1 MATIAVRR
9 SGVLSAIFGLIASA
23 AAFADTETTYSFS
36 WYVGPT
42 VTDFPAAITLREG
55 ESGFSYAD
63 FASADGSD
71 LRVKD
76 SNGNLLPHEIER
88 WNTSGSSI
96 VWVKM
101 PSLSSSATV
110 TLSWGDADAP
120 VASGNVWN
128 DDFLHVFHFG
138 DVINKESSGNLT
150 TTQTPTRRDSVLG
163 SGMTCEGDS
172 SGTLRI
178 RSSSNDLKNISG
190 GDGLGVYTISFWLK
204 GKEESNDNYVYHARS
219 TKTTSIQFAVLYNY
233 SSVPRCTELY
243 GSGIGSGGRS
253 NSAIEAPDYG
263 WHHFAYTYDGT
274 SLRKYLDG
282 NLVGTYTG
290 TLVPSVWAETSANV
304 ALGGGTAKQNPMGA
318 TIDEF
323 RLEKVVRDANW
334 IKAVATTTEIGHSL
348 DDVYTMSFPEY
359 DGTETLTD
367 FPLMVTLSD
376 RLPNLPDQM
385 KTAIYDQYR
394 VHFFT
399 ADGATELPFE
409 VELSPDAGGSAAT
422 YWVRVPSFASGYT
435 MKVQTTPTPWRGSAA
450 ADGGIN
456 TAVWASDSGAFQH
469 VYHLRADTLRRD
481 SVLGGKNLDVPGKT
495 GWTNFAAVVD
505 GPTAHYGAAHFG
517 TNVAM
522 RGLLAGG
529 APITNLYTISFWARK
544 DADDFANPTECYL
557 LQLRAPNSVGDSSQ
571 RAVLTGYHGDGN
583 TFKLWK
589 SSTNS
594 SSPLITIPDAD
605 WHHYAFVCDGV
616 ALKGYRDGEQAFVSN
631 TPFDL
636 DLPDPTNRNLSLGGT
651 AGSPNASTFKGD
663 IDEFR
668 IEIEPR
674 SADWVKA
681 CYRTQFAR
689 RLNVTR
695 LTAPAFGDAV
705 SSDASV
711 PGTLTFSAD
720 LVCKL
725 SSSVTLHYGDSD
737 GGANAADWTGS
748 MSLGTIDDGRISA
761 TVSGLAADQGVYA
774 RFRAVTAYGE
784 AWSPVISGHS
794 LTDIS
799 SYSCLRITVTNIA
812 HGVTLRDF
820 PLCVRIT
827 ADMNPP
833 ATADTL
839 RFTGPNGTPLAHE
852 VEAWDAEGESVVWVR
867 VPEVSRGTKVKM
879 FWGKPFMAAT
889 APVASVWNGDYEGV
903 YHMADGADSSAVG
916 CDFTNDV
923 NAAVGVMGVC
933 RQFSGSGAAMATA
946 SHIMDGLAGPF
957 TISGWVKGT
966 NLSRQQYLV
975 LKTLGGKQIQFG
987 VLFGF
992 DVANQLRFYMDP
1004 VLANTD
1010 SSGLRSAVRSI
1021 FSPIALPDEGAWHH
1035 FAYSYD
1041 GGRFC
1046 AYLDGE
1052 LVRQTPICLS
1062 PGAVRPHVQSGMLM
1076 LGRSPGGSDRFEG
1089 CLDELRLELVERSA
1103 EWVKACY
1110 DDQRGA
1116 FASIRHFSPRTVFS
1130 LR

>member
-42 VTDFPAAITLREG
+42 VSDFPAPMTLREG
-55 ESGFSYAD
+55 DGGFSYSG
-63 FASADGSD
+63 FVSADGSD

-76 SNGNLLPHEIER
+76 SGGNLLPHEIER

-101 PSLSSSATV
+101 PSLSSSASV
-110 TLSWGDADAP
+110 TLSWGDVDAP
-120 VASGNVWN
+120 TASGGVWD

-138 DVINKESSGNLT
+138 DDAKKNSSSWNYT
-150 TTQTPTRRDSVLG
+150 TTQTTASRVDGVVGQGL
-163 SGMTCEGDS
+163 TCVGDK
-172 SGTLRI
+172 GIGANKITAAGL
-178 RSSSNDLKNISG
+178 NISEKMG
-190 GDGLGVYTISFWLK
+190 GSSAFTFSCWVKDGNSNIQSYICRLGKSK
-204 GKEESNDNYVYHARS
+204 
-219 TKTTSIQFAVLYNY
+219 QFCVLYNY
-233 SSVPRCTELY
+233 KAMTVELY
-243 GSGIGSGGRS
+243 GLGDSFRNASPI
-253 NSAIEAPDYG
+253 ILPDTG
-263 WHHFAYTYDGT
+263 WHHVAYTYDGT
-274 SLRKYLDG
+274 KLLRYLDG
-282 NLVGTYTG
+282 VLYGTFNISATIA
-290 TLVPSVWAETSANV
+290 SFAETDHAIYVGATSGNN
-304 ALGGGTAKQNPMGA
+304 NPMEGS
-318 TIDEF
+318 IDEF

-334 IKAVATTTEIGHSL
+334 IKAVAATCEIGHDH
-348 DDVYTMSFPEY
+348 DDVYTMAFPEY
-359 DGTETLTD
+359 DGVETLTD

-376 RLPNLPDQM
+376 RLPGLPNAM
-385 KTAIYDQYR
+385 KSAIYDQYR

-399 ADGATELPFE
+399 ADGTTELPFE
-409 VELSPDAGGSAAT
+409 VELSSDAGGSAAT
-422 YWVRVPSFASGYT
+422 YWVRMPSFAQGSSLR
-435 MKVQTTPTPWRGSAA
+435 VQTTPTPWRGSAA
-450 ADGGIN
+450 ADGGVN

-469 VYHLRADTLRRD
+469 VYHLQADTLRRD
-481 SVLGGKNLDVPGKT
+481 SAPEGKNLDVPGKT

-522 RGLLAGG
+522 RGLLTGG

-557 LQLRAPNSVGDSSQ
+557 LQLRALNSVGDSSQ

-594 SSPLITIPDAD
+594 SSPLITIPDVD

-695 LTAPAFGDAV
+695 LTAPAFGDVV

-737 GGANAADWTGS
+737 GGANVADWTGS

-839 RFTGPNGTPLAHE
+839 RFTGPNGTPFAHE

-903 YHMADGADSSAVG
+903 YHMADGADSSSVG

>member
-1 MATIAVRR
+1 MKNILQRCMRR
-9 SGVLSAIFGLIASA
+9 ECALFASFGLLVS
-23 AAFADTETTYSFS
+23 AAFADSSMTYRFS

-42 VTDFPAAITLREG
+42 VSDFPAPMTLREG
-55 ESGFSYAD
+55 DGGFSYAG

-88 WNTSGSSI
+88 WDTSGYSI

-110 TLSWGDADAP
+110 TLSWGDADAA
-120 VASGNVWN
+120 ASADSVWD

-138 DVINKESSGNLT
+138 DDAKKNSSPWVYT
-150 TTQTPTRRDSVLG
+150 TTQTTDGRVNGIIGQGMTWVGDKG
-163 SGMTCEGDS
+163 SGSKKITATGLNAKEKTG
-172 SGTLRI
+172 GTSIFTVSCWIKDRASTVESYICRFGQTSQFCVLYNYKPYTVELYGPTNI
-178 RSSSNDLKNISG
+178 RSSSVI
-190 GDGLGVYTISFWLK
+190 
-204 GKEESNDNYVYHARS
+204 
-219 TKTTSIQFAVLYNY
+219 
-233 SSVPRCTELY
+233 EL
-243 GSGIGSGGRS
+243 
-253 NSAIEAPDYG
+253 PDSG
-263 WHHFAYTYDGT
+263 WHHIAYVYNG
-274 SLRKYLDG
+274 SKLVKYLDG
-282 NLVGTYTG
+282 ELYEEKSIATTVAAF
-290 TLVPSVWAETSANV
+290 AETSHKIYI
-304 ALGGGTAKQNPMGA
+304 GGAAGNNNPMEGS
-318 TIDEF
+318 IDEL
-323 RLEKVVRDANW
+323 RLEKVVRNADW
-334 IKAVATTTEIGHSL
+334 IKAMASTPAIVHDY
-348 DDVYTMSFPEY
+348 DDVHTMTFPEY

-367 FPLMVTLSD
+367 FPLMVTLGDSM
-376 RLPNLPDQM
+376 PGLPDAM
-385 KTAIYDQYR
+385 KTAIYDPYK

-399 ADGATELPFE
+399 ADGTTELPFE
-409 VELSPDAGGSAAT
+409 IEQSPNGPGTAAT
-422 YWVRVPSFASGYT
+422 YWVRVPSFAPGGALR
-435 MKVQTTPTPWRGSAA
+435 VQTTLAPWRGSAA

-456 TAVWASDSGAFQH
+456 TAVWESENGTFQH
-469 VYHLRADTLRRD
+469 VYHLQSDTLRRD
-481 SVLGGKNLDVPGKT
+481 SAPGGRNLDVPSRT

-505 GPTAHYGAAHFG
+505 GPTARYGASHFG

-529 APITNLYTISFWARK
+529 APLTNLYTISFWARK

-557 LQLRAPNSVGDSSQ
+557 LQLRAVNSVGDSSQ

-589 SSTNS
+589 SYPNT

-616 ALKGYRDGEQAFVSN
+616 SLKGYRDGEQAFVSDDA
-631 TPFDL
+631 FDI
-636 DLPDPTNRNLSLGGT
+636 DLTDPANRYLSLGGT

-689 RLNVTR
+689 RRNVTR
-695 LTAPAFGDAV
+695 MTAPAFGDAV

-725 SSSVTLHYGDSD
+725 SSSVTLHYGASD
-737 GGANAADWTGS
+737 GGEDVADWTGS
-748 MSLGTIDDGRISA
+748 MSLGAIDDGRISA

-784 AWSPVISGHS
+784 AWSPVISGHA

-833 ATADTL
+833 VAPDTL
-839 RFTGPNGTPLAHE
+839 RFTGPNGAPLAHE
-852 VEAWDAEGESVVWVR
+852 VEAWDAEGESIVWVR
-867 VPEVSRGTKVKM
+867 VPEVSIGSRVKM
-879 FWGKPFMAAT
+879 FWGKPFTAAT
-889 APVASVWNGDYEGV
+889 APVASVGNGDYEGV
-903 YHMADGADSSAVG
+903 YHMADGADSSAAG

-933 RQFSGSGAAMATA
+933 RQFTGSGAAMSTA

-957 TISGWVKGT
+957 TISGWIKGA
-966 NLSRQQYLV
+966 SPSKEQYLI

-987 VLFGF
+987 VIFGF

-1004 VLANTD
+1004 VIANTD

-1021 FSPIALPDEGAWHH
+1021 FSPIALPDEDAWHH

-1052 LVRQTPICLS
+1052 PVRQTPICLS
-1062 PGAVRPHVQSGMLM
+1062 PGAVKPHVQTGILM
-1076 LGRSPGGSDRFEG
+1076 LGRAPGGGNRFEG
-1089 CLDELRLELVERSA
+1089 CIDELRLETAGRSA

-1116 FASIRHFSPRTVFS
+1116 FASIRHFSPGTVFT